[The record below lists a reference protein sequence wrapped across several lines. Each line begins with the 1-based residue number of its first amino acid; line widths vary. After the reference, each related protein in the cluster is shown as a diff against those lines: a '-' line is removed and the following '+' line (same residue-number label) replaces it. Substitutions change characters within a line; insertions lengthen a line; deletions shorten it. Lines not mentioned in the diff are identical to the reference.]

1 MISYIQSN
9 FIRLAIK
16 NRAFD
21 LNALVKQGDL
31 TVSAH
36 YKGVVRWPTER
47 TRIWKNKTNLTA
59 ASKIGTEKY
68 GYRKDDITTY

>member
-36 YKGVVRWPTER
+36 DKGVVRWPTER

-59 ASKIGTEKY
+59 TSKIGTEKI
-68 GYRKDDITTY
+68 RL